1 MWIEEL
7 KLHQF
12 RNFTSL
18 RLPLD
23 ERHVVLSGENGAGK
37 TNLLEAVSFLSPGR
51 GLRRATYAQVTKAD
65 AADTVKG
72 DVAWAVHTEL
82 NGAAGPVSI
91 GTGLQPGGQDLQR
104 KVHVN
109 SALTKSTDGLLEH
122 ARVLWLT
129 PAMDNLFTGPASD
142 RRRFLDRLVLAID
155 PTHGKRVNDFERA
168 MRSRNKLLEDRQ
180 SDPSWL
186 DGLEIQLAETGV
198 AIVFARAELVA
209 LLQGI
214 IEKARSSGDDI
225 FPHAEIILEG
235 TLETMIREGAA
246 SDLEDTY
253 RATLCRERPRDRA
266 AGRTLDGPHRCNLA
280 VRHGPKNMEAAICS
294 TGEQKALL
302 TGLILAHAQLV
313 GDVSGMA
320 PILLL
325 DEIAA
330 HLDPSRRAALF
341 DKIDEIGCQ
350 AWMTGTDDHLFEALG
365 DRAQHFIVSHGSV
378 SPNKFLGK
386 S

>member
-1 MWIEEL
+1 MIRRPPRSTL
-7 KLHQF
+7 FPYTTLF
-12 RNFTSL
+12 R
-18 RLPLD
+18 
-23 ERHVVLSGENGAGK
+23 SGENGAGK

-214 IEKARSSGDDI
+214 IEKTRSSGDDI